1 MVLMKS
7 LFFATILF
15 FVAHISAQIPE
26 PENGVKKSTPRVIAI
41 KNADIVISPE
51 KKILKGI
58 LLIEDG
64 IISAVGKQLL
74 IPKDAVVY
82 DYTGK
87 TIVPAFIES
96 HSDYGVPKAK
106 AVEWTPRPQLNRKI
120 DGPYYWNEAV
130 KPEKKAAEFFQKDK
144 DKIENYQKMGFG
156 VAVTHQNDGVIRGAS
171 AAVLLADLDYKKVVI
186 NANCAGVFSF
196 QKGVSRQTYPSSQM
210 GSIALIRQALYDAQ
224 YYRDNSD
231 CINENLSLET
241 LNQQLALPLV
251 FELQDKLEVLRAK
264 KIADEFG
271 LNFAYLGGGNEYERI
286 DQFRNFSSPL
296 ILPIKFPDA
305 YDVKD
310 PFVARHIPLSDL
322 KHWEMAPANP
332 AVLQKE
338 GIPFMLTA
346 HGHTKPADF
355 WKSLYKAMEHGMT
368 REEAIAALTTRP
380 AEWFKL
386 DDFGTLEVNKV
397 ASFNVFSKD
406 PFEYKENELLTSWS
420 AGTPFIHKKTED
432 ADVRGNYNILIA
444 GDHKYPIEISGKSTA
459 PTAKV
464 TTYKFIE
471 YENKEPNID
480 TVKVKVNITV
490 EGNDVSLHFNVD
502 DDQFKG
508 AITLHGKYNS
518 KVGVMEG
525 QGSLPNGKWVKWGA
539 IKNDKYK
546 GKDESKPIQVDTNFV
561 NRVWYPNMAFGFDT
575 LPEKKTYILRN
586 ATVWT
591 NEDAGIIKDASV
603 IIRDGKIDFVGK
615 GGYSIPA
622 GAIEIDASGMHITSG
637 IIDEHSHI
645 AISKGVNEGGQTNS
659 AEVSIADVV
668 RSDDINIYRQLSGG
682 VTAAQL
688 LHGSANAIGG
698 QSALIKLKWGEAP
711 EKMLIENA
719 PKFIKFALGENVK
732 QANWG
737 DFQTIRFPQ
746 TRMGVEQVYY
756 DAFIR
761 ARKYHEEWEEYNS
774 LNQRQRDRKG
784 IKKPA
789 RDLEL
794 ETVWEIMNSERF
806 ISCHSYVQSEIN
818 MLMHVADSM
827 GFTVNTFTHI
837 LEGYKVADKMRE
849 HGAGA
854 STFSDWWAYKFEVQ
868 DAIPYNAS
876 LMNEQGLVVAINSD
890 DAEMGRRLNQE
901 AAKALKYGG
910 MTEEDAW
917 KMVTLNPAKLLR
929 LDDRMGSIKVGKDA
943 DIVIWTT
950 NPLSIN
956 AKAASVFIDGVLR
969 YDYKEDTK
977 KQLRN
982 QRERARI
989 INAMLKDNQAGKPT
1003 QNFVKKKQLHWHC
1016 DTMGE
1021 EGSTGCNHH

>member
-1 MVLMKS
+1 MKS
-7 LFFATILF
+7 LIITTILF
-15 FVAHISAQIPE
+15 SMFNVWAQVPV
-26 PENGVKKSTPRVIAI
+26 PTNGVKESAPRVVAI
-41 KNADIVISPE
+41 KNADIIVSPN
-51 KKILKGI
+51 KKIEKGMI
-58 LLIEDG
+58 LIEDG
-64 IISAVGKQLL
+64 IISAIGKQFLV
-74 IPKDAVVY
+74 PKDAVIY
-82 DYTGK
+82 DYSGK
-87 TIVPAFIES
+87 TVVPAFIES
-96 HSDYGVPKAK
+96 HSDYGIPKAK
-106 AVEWTPRPQLNRKI
+106 PSEWSPRPQLERKI
-120 DGPYYWNEAV
+120 DGPQYWNEAI
-130 KPEKKAAEFFQKDK
+130 KPEKNAAQNFQIDTKRL
-144 DKIENYQKMGFG
+144 EAYQKMGFG
-156 VAVTHQNDGVIRGAS
+156 VAVTHENDGIIRGTS
-171 AAVLLADLDYKKVVI
+171 SAVLLADLAYKKTMI
-186 NANCAGVFSF
+186 KANCGGVFSF

-210 GSIALIRQALYDAQ
+210 GAIALIRQALYDAQ
-224 YYRDNSD
+224 YYKENGD
-231 CINENLSLET
+231 CINDNLSLQA
-241 LNQQLALPLV
+241 LNDQLALPLV
-251 FELQDKLEVLRAK
+251 FELTDKLEVLRAK

-286 DQFRNFSSPL
+286 DEFRGFKTPI
-296 ILPIKFPDA
+296 ILPLKFPDA
-305 YDVKD
+305 FDVKD
-310 PFVARHIPLSDL
+310 PFVARHIPLGDL

-338 GIPFMLTA
+338 DIPFMLTSK
-346 HGHTKPADF
+346 GHDKASEF
-355 WKSLYKAMEHGMT
+355 WAALHKAMEHGLSK
-368 REEAIAALTTRP
+368 EKAIAALTTLP
-380 AEWFKL
+380 AEWFHL

-397 ASFNVFSKD
+397 ASFTVFSED
-406 PFEYKENELLTSWS
+406 PFEFKESEVMASWS
-420 AGTPFIHKKTED
+420 AGVPFVHKKTED
-432 ADVRGNYNILIA
+432 ADVRGKYNILLA
-444 GDHKYPIEISGKSTA
+444 GDIKYPIEIVGKANA
-459 PTAKV
+459 PSAKV

-471 YENKEPNID
+471 YENKEPTID
-480 TVKVKVNITV
+480 TVKVKVNVSV

-502 DDQFKG
+502 DNHFKG
-508 AITLHGKYNS
+508 AITLHGKYNR

-525 QGSLPNGKWVKWGA
+525 QGSLPNGKWIKWGA
-539 IKNDKYK
+539 IKNDKHQE
-546 GKDESKPIQVDTNFV
+546 KDKNNRIIIDTTFV
-561 NRVWYPNMAFGFDT
+561 NKTWYPNMAYGFDT
-575 LPEKKTYILRN
+575 LPKKKTYVLRN
-586 ATVWT
+586 ATVWS
-591 NEDAGIIKDASV
+591 NEKEGIIKEGTV
-603 IIRDGKIDFVGK
+603 IVRDGKINFVGK
-615 GGYSIPA
+615 GGYSIPT

-698 QSALIKLKWGEAP
+698 QSALIKLKWGAAP
-711 EKMLIENA
+711 DEMLIPEA

-746 TRMGVEQVYY
+746 TRMGVEQVFY

-761 ARKYHEEWEEYNS
+761 SKKYHEEWEAYNS
-774 LNQRQRDRKG
+774 MNERQRQRKG

-794 ETVWEIMNSERF
+794 EIVWEIVNSERF

-827 GFTVNTFTHI
+827 GFKVNTFTHI
-837 LEGYKVADKMRE
+837 LEGYKVADKMLK

-876 LMNEQGLVVAINSD
+876 LMHEQGLVVAINSD

-910 MTEEDAW
+910 MKEEDAW

-929 LDDRMGSIKVGKDA
+929 LDDRMGSLKEGKDA
-943 DIVIWTT
+943 DVVIWTA

-956 AKAASVFIDGVLR
+956 AKVASVFIDGVLL
-969 YDYKEDTK
+969 YDYKVDTK
-977 KQLRN
+977 KQLQN
-982 QRERARI
+982 QKERARI
-989 INAMLKDNQAGKPT
+989 INTMLKENQAGKPT